1 MLVGIMKLDETDRA
15 LLALLSTNARIST
28 VALSKKLGLSRT
40 TVQSRIERLERR
52 GIIQGYTVTLAPD
65 ADLSIR
71 AHVMIAASPH
81 AYTVVENQLRQQ
93 RGVLELYAVSGKM
106 DMIALIAA
114 PNMEMLNTIID
125 SIGALDGV
133 QRTQSS
139 IILSTRIRQDTGY
152 TEHSSFT
159 P

>member
-52 GIIQGYTVTLAPD
+52 GIIQA
-65 ADLSIR
+65 
-71 AHVMIAASPH
+71 
-81 AYTVVENQLRQQ
+81 
-93 RGVLELYAVSGKM
+93 
-106 DMIALIAA
+106 
-114 PNMEMLNTIID
+114 
-125 SIGALDGV
+125 
-133 QRTQSS
+133 
-139 IILSTRIRQDTGY
+139 
-152 TEHSSFT
+152 T

>member
-15 LLALLSTNARIST
+15 LLALLSANARIST

-81 AYTVVENQLRQQ
+81 TYAVVENQLRQQ

-106 DMIALIAA
+106 DMIAIIAA

-125 SIGALDGV
+125 RIGALDGV

-139 IILSTRIRQDTGY
+139 IILSTRIKQDTGY
-152 TEHSSFT
+152 TKHAPFA

>member
-1 MLVGIMKLDETDRA
+1 MLIGIMKLDETDR
-15 LLALLSTNARIST
+15 
-28 VALSKKLGLSRT
+28 ALSKKLGLSRT

-81 AYTVVENQLRQQ
+81 TYTAVENQFREQ
-93 RGVLELYAVSGKM
+93 RSVLEFYAVSGKI
-106 DMIALIAA
+106 DMIAVITA
-114 PNMEMLNTIID
+114 PNMEILNTIID
-125 SIGALDGV
+125 SIGVLDGV

-139 IILSTRIRQDTGY
+139 IILSTRIRQNTGY
-152 TEHSSFT
+152 TERSFFR

>member
-15 LLALLSTNARIST
+15 LLALLSANARIST

-81 AYTVVENQLRQQ
+81 TYAAVENQLRQQ

-125 SIGALDGV
+125 SIGALGGV

-152 TEHSSFT
+152 TEHPSFT

>member
-1 MLVGIMKLDETDRA
+1 
-15 LLALLSTNARIST
+15 
-28 VALSKKLGLSRT
+28 
-40 TVQSRIERLERR
+40 
-52 GIIQGYTVTLAPD
+52 
-65 ADLSIR
+65 
-71 AHVMIAASPH
+71 MIAASPH
-81 AYTVVENQLRQQ
+81 TYAAVENQLRQQ

-139 IILSTRIRQDTGY
+139 IILSTRIRQNTGH
-152 TEHSSFT
+152 TEHPSFT